1 MDHPSGKIMP
11 TLARGSRTLLHI
23 VLVLTLAVALAPP
36 LQARAA
42 DTAPVVLYRVNAG
55 GPQLDAI
62 DDGPDWEEDVEQYI
76 TAGDTDTS
84 EARPAWDDTVIDDS
98 VPGTTPPEVFD
109 FERWLVEVPDNDVM
123 SWEFE
128 VEAGTETRV
137 RLYLAARAPFLA
149 EPGDRVF
156 DVVIDGVVVLE
167 DYDPVVENGFNVGVM
182 EEFSTT
188 SDGTVRIDFIR
199 GEADSPN
206 PFGIEILAVPPVN
219 QAPVITPIGD
229 QSAVEGEPF
238 GPLDVEVTD
247 PDDDPV
253 TVEVTGLPDGLSFDD
268 EDSTIAGT
276 PAIGSAADSPYT
288 VTVTAS
294 DGDLEDTATFSLE
307 VLPEPPVNQAPV
319 ITPIGDQSA
328 VEGEPF
334 GPLDVEVTDPDDDPV
349 TVEVTGLPDG
359 LSFDDEDSTIAG
371 TPAIGSAADSPYTVT
386 VTASD
391 GDLEDTATFSLT
403 VTAAPEPGAL
413 SAEPSQIDLGTAEVG
428 ETTTGSTTVTNTGE
442 QALQITGITITGPA
456 AFSGTSTLP
465 IALAPGAS
473 TSLSFSFTPSAAG
486 SFTASVAV
494 VHTGTNTP
502 LTVSLKAEATSPPE
516 PIDFTDVSEGNVHRD
531 AILRLAND
539 GIILGFDDGT
549 YRPFLNVTRG
559 QLSSILART
568 AGLEPAAAPYDFT
581 DIEGSV
587 HAGNIQALAD
597 AGIITGFSDGTFRP
611 SLPVTRA
618 QAASLIGRWIEVEQV
633 PTGPFTDVSPDGVH
647 SGYIN
652 ALNELGIILGR
663 TPTTFEPASPLQRG
677 QTASIVARTLDVLE
691 EAGAAS

>member
-1 MDHPSGKIMP
+1 MP

-206 PFGIEILAVPPVN
+206 PFGIEILAV
-219 QAPVITPIGD
+219 
-229 QSAVEGEPF
+229 
-238 GPLDVEVTD
+238 
-247 PDDDPV
+247 
-253 TVEVTGLPDGLSFDD
+253 
-268 EDSTIAGT
+268 
-276 PAIGSAADSPYT
+276 
-288 VTVTAS
+288 
-294 DGDLEDTATFSLE
+294 
-307 VLPEPPVNQAPV
+307 PPVNQAPV

-691 EAGAAS
+691 GAGAAS